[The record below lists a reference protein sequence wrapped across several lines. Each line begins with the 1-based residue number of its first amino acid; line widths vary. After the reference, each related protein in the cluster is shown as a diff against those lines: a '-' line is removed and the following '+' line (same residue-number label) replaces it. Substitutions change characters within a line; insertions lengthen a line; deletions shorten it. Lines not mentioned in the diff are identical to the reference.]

1 MASEARPDD
10 VFFRLPHVR
19 QVTGLSRS
27 TIYLLVSRGQF
38 PAPVRLSERA
48 VGWPAS
54 DVHGWIERR
63 ISQGRKAA

>member
-1 MASEARPDD
+1 MASQVNPDD
-10 VFFRLPHVR
+10 VLFRLPRVR

-38 PAPVRLSERA
+38 PPPVRLSERA

-54 DVHGWIERR
+54 AVHGWVQER